1 MRDNFRC
8 MRQGGELHI
17 LHAGVR
23 ECIHTFSFCR
33 LQHDKMMHLASIY
46 KTAGRL
52 LYALLLFLG
61 FITIVCVSIQSRVR
75 SSVKAPGGASALN
88 ESTTPE
94 LTTPG
99 PVKEYDIFWPTTW
112 PDQAAEGFRFAVFGL
127 AILST
132 FVLGIV
138 AYVNPDDRWHHL
150 RAHSAKLQ
158 SLVWHYRTRTGL
170 FGDSGTVVGTD
181 KRARADKLFA
191 QELRELTRRI
201 VKSVS
206 SHDTHT
212 YRGSS

>member
-88 ESTTPE
+88 ESTTPS
-94 LTTPG
+94 
-99 PVKEYDIFWPTTW
+99 
-112 PDQAAEGFRFAVFGL
+112 ASR
-127 AILST
+127 
-132 FVLGIV
+132 
-138 AYVNPDDRWHHL
+138 
-150 RAHSAKLQ
+150 RASA
-158 SLVWHYRTRTGL
+158 
-170 FGDSGTVVGTD
+170 SGASACG
-181 KRARADKLFA
+181 
-191 QELRELTRRI
+191 
-201 VKSVS
+201 SVS
-206 SHDTHT
+206 VSVYWRPWMSDILRMRSPPNGPSEGRRRC
-212 YRGSS
+212 YRIRGAWAPSARSRR